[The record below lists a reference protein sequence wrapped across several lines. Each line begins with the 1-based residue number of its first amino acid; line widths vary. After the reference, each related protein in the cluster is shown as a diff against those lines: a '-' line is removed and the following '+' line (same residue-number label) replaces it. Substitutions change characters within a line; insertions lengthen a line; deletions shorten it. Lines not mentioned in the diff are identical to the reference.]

1 MNRSRRAVRSCWLGS
16 VPYQRAWDLQRSLV
30 DRVRAGEA
38 TDTLLLLEHPN
49 VYTLGRKGTA
59 DHVLW
64 DTAERA
70 RRKVDLVWS
79 DRGGDA
85 TYHGPGQLVGYPI
98 LDLGRRGLDLL
109 VYLRTLESSLIAYLG
124 ELGIEGATVPGL
136 TGVWV
141 GDEKVAAIG
150 VKSNGGVVSHGF
162 ALNLTTDL
170 DYFEGIVPC
179 GIADKRATSVER
191 LTGRRT
197 PTAVAA
203 RGYAEHFAQAFS
215 VDLDWTEAL
224 ADPVLAWSRGRTE
237 QASAADLVEF

>member
-1 MNRSRRAVRSCWLGS
+1 MNRSRRAVRSCWLGR

-30 DRVRAGEA
+30 ERVRAGET
-38 TDTLLLLEHPN
+38 TDTLLLLEHPH
-49 VYTLGRKGTA
+49 VYTMGRKGTS

-64 DTAERA
+64 DDGERE

-98 LDLGRRGLDLL
+98 LDLGRQGLDLL
-109 VYLRTLESSLIAYLG
+109 VYLRSLERSLIAYLA
-124 ELGIEGATVPGL
+124 ELGIESAAVPGL
-136 TGVWV
+136 TGVWT

-179 GIADKRATSVER
+179 GIVDRKATSVEH
-191 LTGRRT
+191 LTGRRVA
-197 PTAVAA
+197 TAVGA
-203 RGYAEHFAQAFS
+203 RDYADHFARTLA
-215 VDLDWTEAL
+215 VDLDWTEA
-224 ADPVLAWSRGRTE
+224 PI
-237 QASAADLVEF
+237 

>member
-16 VPYQRAWDLQRSLV
+16 VPYQQAWDRQRSLV
-30 DRVRAGEA
+30 ETVRAGESS
-38 TDTLLLLEHPN
+38 DTLLLLEHPH
-49 VYTLGRKGTA
+49 VYTMGRKGTA

-64 DTAERA
+64 DAAERE

-98 LDLGRRGLDLL
+98 LDLARHRQDLL
-109 VYLRTLESSLIAYLG
+109 VYLRTLEDSLIGYLA
-124 ELGIEGATVPGL
+124 ELGIEGTAVPGL

-179 GIADKRATSVER
+179 GIADRKATSVER
-191 LTGRRT
+191 LTGRRVT
-197 PTAVAA
+197 TASAA
-203 RGYAEHFAQAFS
+203 RVYAEHFARAFS
-215 VDLDWTEAL
+215 VDLDWTVAL
-224 ADPVLAWSRGRTE
+224 TE
-237 QASAADLVEF
+237 PLRV

>member
-1 MNRSRRAVRSCWLGS
+1 MNRSRRTVRSCWLGS
-16 VPYQRAWDLQRSLV
+16 VPYQQAWDLQRSLV
-30 DRVRAGEA
+30 EQVRAGET

-49 VYTLGRKGTA
+49 VYTMGRKGTA

-64 DTAERA
+64 DAAERE
-70 RRKVDLVWS
+70 RRKVDLIWS

-98 LDLGRRGLDLL
+98 LDLARHGLDLL
-109 VYLRTLESSLIAYLG
+109 VYLRALEASLIGYLA
-124 ELGIEGATVPGL
+124 EFGIEGATVPGL

-162 ALNLTTDL
+162 ALNLVTDL

-179 GIADKRATSVER
+179 GITDKKATSVER
-191 LTGRRT
+191 LTGLR
-197 PTAVAA
+197 PTTASAA
-203 RGYAEHFAQAFS
+203 RGFAEHFARAFS
-215 VDLDWTEAL
+215 VDLDWIAAL
-224 ADPVLAWSRGRTE
+224 SDPVR
-237 QASAADLVEF
+237 V